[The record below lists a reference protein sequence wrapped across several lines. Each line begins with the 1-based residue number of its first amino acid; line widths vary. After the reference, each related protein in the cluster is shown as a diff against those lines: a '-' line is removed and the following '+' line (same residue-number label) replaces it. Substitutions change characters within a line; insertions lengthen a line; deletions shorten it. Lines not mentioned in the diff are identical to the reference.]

1 MNVAEGDMVGAIE
14 FTDTI
19 LVEGTRRSV
28 YFATSMDAPIES
40 SDLLC
45 VPWCVWVCVVLF
57 VLHHVLVVS
66 C

>member
-1 MNVAEGDMVGAIE
+1 MSPVSNNNPVPITPNGGTVPNGGVG
-14 FTDTI
+14 DTI

-45 VPWCVWVCVVLF
+45 VP
-57 VLHHVLVVS
+57 
-66 C
+66 